1 MTKPRI
7 NPVVWN
13 TFRTLVVWSP
23 LWLATTILFSAVG
36 IGYVLFLKKDTWL
49 ASQSIVVR
57 EDANR
62 ALFRQ
67 SRVDAETETKAA
79 QETFVE
85 LAKNHQVVK
94 NALKTVGPIPTL
106 LGAPKN
112 WPTPKDVQETIDDV
126 ISIHAPRGIDFGKT
140 DVIYLDVKQSTP
152 ERAIELNKVICAA
165 LQKHMSELRR
175 GIAGAIV
182 TELKRARDVGRAELD
197 KANQKLQ
204 EVELKAGSDL
214 TDLRGLIER
223 GGSFSS
229 RALHDQLVGEIRQAE
244 LGHHQLASDLNQLE
258 SASKDPA
265 SFLTAPSS
273 LFASQPGLI
282 RLREGLVDAQI
293 EVSQLAGKLTDD
305 HPNMLAARR
314 SLDGIILRLNEE
326 FQASLASAR
335 QAFQVSQDR
344 LTRLTEQKSSL
355 ESRLNELAEKRSAY
369 ESLLADVETRS
380 TIVQDAERRLS
391 DAEANLAVSEN
402 SSCFTLLD
410 DPVISDRPIGPGRKT
425 IIIAS
430 VASGMLFGIGLVFL
444 IAPVDVSQKF
454 GRRAIDSLGAS
465 QVPIAIV
472 PAQIPT
478 HVPTKAATTESTPQ
492 PVVNHVPFT
501 ASELIAMAQKSTTNS
516 DNTNSAPDATIS
528 ECGIMDSLYPKST
541 STLKASTHG
550 ESKKAISDGAKQGET
565 VQKSA
570 QSEATS
576 PSDAVESNSPLTV
589 PFYPTTI
596 DQGSVPFSSKL
607 TVSVSASSAKSE
619 RLVQASMVATE
630 PDSKLTDSTEV
641 PHTKPL
647 SEIVSELDMNVPDVK
662 SGDKESS
669 KDSNQQSSDRRTR
682 PRKATPAPVPTLNF
696 GIRPTDTPN
705 TRN

>member
-13 TFRTLVVWSP
+13 TIRTLVVWSP
-23 LWLATTILFSAVG
+23 LLLATTILFSAVG

-94 NALKTVGPIPTL
+94 NALKIVGPIPTL

-112 WPTPKDVQETIDDV
+112 WPTPKDVQETIDEV

-152 ERAIELNKVICAA
+152 ERAIELNKLICAA

-175 GIAGAIV
+175 GIASSIV
-182 TELKRARDVGRAELD
+182 AELKRARDVGRSELD

-244 LGHHQLASDLNQLE
+244 LSHHQLASDLNQLE

-293 EVSQLAGKLTDD
+293 AVSQLAGKLTDD
-305 HPNMLAARR
+305 HPNMVAARR
-314 SLDGIILRLNEE
+314 SLDGIILRLSEE
-326 FQASLASAR
+326 FQAALASAR
-335 QAFQVSQDR
+335 KAFQISQDR

-369 ESLLADVETRS
+369 ESLLTDVQTRS

-391 DAEANLAVSEN
+391 DAEANLAVCEN

-444 IAPVDVSQKF
+444 IAPVDVGQKF

-472 PAQIPT
+472 PAQ
-478 HVPTKAATTESTPQ
+478 VPTAQSIAQ

-501 ASELIAMAQKSTTNS
+501 ASELIAIAQNSTANADKSNLE
-516 DNTNSAPDATIS
+516 PDATIS
-528 ECGIMDSLYPKST
+528 ESGIMDSLYPKSM
-541 STLKASTHG
+541 SPLKASTRG
-550 ESKKAISDGAKQGET
+550 ESKKAISEGAKQGEA
-565 VQKSA
+565 VPNSA
-570 QSEATS
+570 LSEAT
-576 PSDAVESNSPLTV
+576 PRGEVIKSNSQLTA
-589 PFYPTTI
+589 PPTPTAI

-607 TVSVSASSAKSE
+607 TVSVSAKSPKSE
-619 RLVQASMVATE
+619 SLIQAPAVASE
-630 PDSKLTDSTEV
+630 SDSGLTDSAEV
-641 PHTKPL
+641 PHTRPL
-647 SEIVSELDMNVPDVK
+647 SEIVSEMDVNVQEVK